1 MDNFCLQNN
10 IIYVEFE
17 VYKVEDSIKENLVK
31 SRNTYPWF
39 MVQNREL
46 IVSSIVT
53 TNTHLVEVLESN
65 LNFTL
70 YEREQEIDILID
82 HSTGCLIFN
91 QDRLKTINI
100 VEFAKVVKCL
110 GDKLQKLYIIFLFT
124 GMKMNDDLCREN
136 FLELTK
142 VTNYLKKSISLMV
155 KIVCLENIGSL
166 ELLVK
171 RLYLNSLKS
180 LCLEASKE

>member
-1 MDNFCLQNN
+1 LDNFCLQNN

-17 VYKVEDSIKENLVK
+17 VYKVEDTIKENLVK

-53 TNTHLVEVLESN
+53 TNTHLVEILESN

-91 QDRLKTINI
+91 QDR
-100 VEFAKVVKCL
+100 
-110 GDKLQKLYIIFLFT
+110 
-124 GMKMNDDLCREN
+124 
-136 FLELTK
+136 
-142 VTNYLKKSISLMV
+142 
-155 KIVCLENIGSL
+155 
-166 ELLVK
+166 
-171 RLYLNSLKS
+171 
-180 LCLEASKE
+180 